1 MVLDNLISRCI
12 LMIEDREEIIK
23 PATQSERNKVLL
35 DILTERPYGTFKV
48 FKDVLKESDP
58 YNTDVQELVSRMQ
71 FIESCDK
78 NISCHDIVFH
88 EHIVKLQKNYMMF
101 VHDVYSKTDIAD
113 YLYETGVLNTEEK
126 EEICSSSITRHE
138 SNRILYAK
146 LFRKGEDAYKH
157 LLKALRHGQYEDIT
171 SNIEN
176 TQVSEHEI
184 QLCQLGMKKL
194 REREKKKDFHVIQTK
209 LEDLTRIHDE
219 VIPYHILEQFERRL
233 KQWKED
239 DKMFFRTAA
248 EKQVRTSILTEN
260 CVAIVGNS
268 GTGKTF
274 LSHHVSLTMM
284 DQGYIII
291 PCESPGDIRQWFK
304 HGRKTIFVF
313 DDVCGRYTL
322 NQQIFNEWKQRLEH
336 IKSLLEDNCCKMMFT
351 CRLDVYKEEQF
362 SSLSIF
368 KTCTIDLSSQ
378 ELRLS
383 AAERFALAKM
393 YFGENAGK
401 VTELSEKYDFFPLL
415 CSLYHK
421 QKLQKHI
428 NISNFFSNPFD
439 VFQNELENLYR
450 EGDAGKMKYC
460 SLVLCVMFN
469 NTLKE
474 EMFSIKFKK
483 SGAVIEDLLD
493 KCELSIE
500 TSMERLRKSLETLE
514 GTYVV
519 KEDGTY
525 KIIHD
530 KLFDFLAKYFG
541 EKMIQ
546 LFIDHAK
553 TGFIR
558 ERFICETVNNMDT
571 DIEFAIRIPD
581 NKMNR
586 FIERLLK
593 DWEDGFVDNV
603 FDNRNMNSSTFK
615 TKFINNL
622 NKLDQSKQEELAC
635 KHDIKSKDIALG
647 GSCYVGSVD
656 LVRWLIS
663 RKSDIN
669 YCKEDGCFPL
679 FWASQEGHINVVEEL
694 LQQSA
699 EVNQYN
705 NNGVSSLHIASQNGH
720 VNVVKELLKY
730 SAEVNQCNFNGVS
743 PLYIASQD
751 GNVDIVKVLLQH
763 SAHVNQCMINGVSPL
778 WQASQ
783 NGHVDVVK
791 ELLQHLAEVNRC
803 DEDGYSP
810 LYIASQEGHVD
821 VVNELLQNS
830 TEVNQCANNGT
841 SPLWIASQNGHVNVV
856 KVLLKHSADANVC
869 VNNSITPLL
878 IACYY
883 NRMEVVHELL
893 KYNDVDIDICDSNGC
908 SSIYIASQQGH
919 VNVVKE
925 LLQHAVEV
933 NRCKN
938 NGVSPLYIASAI
950 GHVNVVKELLQHSA
964 TVSQC
969 DNDGVSPLYIAS
981 QNGHVDVVIELLKH
995 SAEVNQCDN
1004 NGVSPLSIA
1013 CQEGHVNV
1021 VKELL
1026 QNSAD
1031 VNQCDNDGISP
1042 LTIASQ
1048 NGQVDV
1054 VKELLQ
1060 HSADVKQCEND
1071 GNSPL

>member
-1 MVLDNLISRCI
+1 
-12 LMIEDREEIIK
+12 MIEDRDEIIK
-23 PATQSERNKVLL
+23 PATQTERNKVLL
-35 DILTERPYGTFKV
+35 DILTKRPYGTFNV
-48 FKDVLKESDP
+48 LKDVLKESDP

-71 FIESCDK
+71 CIESCDES
-78 NISCHDIVFH
+78 ISCHDIIFH
-88 EHIVKLQKNYMMF
+88 KHIVQLQKNYMKF
-101 VHDVYSKTDIAD
+101 VHDVDSKTDIAD
-113 YLYETGVLNTEEK
+113 YLYEKSVLNTEEK
-126 EEICSSSITRHE
+126 EEVCSTSITRHD
-138 SNRILYAK
+138 SNRILYSK
-146 LFRKGEDAYKH
+146 LFRKGEDAYTH
-157 LLKALRHGQYEDIT
+157 LVKALRHGQYEDIAFEM
-171 SNIEN
+171 EN
-176 TQVSEHEI
+176 SQVSEHEI
-184 QLCQLGMKKL
+184 QLFQIGMKKL
-194 REREKKKDFHVIQTK
+194 QERGKERDFHAIHTK
-209 LEDLTRIHDE
+209 LEDLTRTHDE
-219 VIPYHILEQFERRL
+219 VIPNNILEQFERRL

-239 DKMFFRTAA
+239 DKMYFSTAA
-248 EKQVRTSILTEN
+248 EKPVMTSILTEN

-274 LSHHVSLTMM
+274 LSHHVSLMMM

-291 PCESPGDIRQWFK
+291 PCESPGDVRQWFK
-304 HGRKTIFVF
+304 HGRKTLFVF

-322 NQQIFNEWKQRLEH
+322 NQQIFNEWKQRREH
-336 IKSLLEDNCCKMMFT
+336 MESLLEDNCCKIMFT

-368 KTCTIDLSSQ
+368 KTCHIDLSSQ

-383 AAERFALAKM
+383 AAERFEIAKM
-393 YFGENAGK
+393 YFGENANK

-421 QKLQKHI
+421 QKFQKHI
-428 NISNFFSNPFD
+428 NISNFFSNPFE
-439 VFQNELENLYR
+439 VFQSELENLYR

-474 EMFSIKFKK
+474 ENFSIKFKK
-483 SGAVIEDLLD
+483 AGPLIEDLLD

-500 TSMERLRKSLETLE
+500 TSMERLRKSLETLA
-514 GTYVV
+514 GTYIV

-546 LFIDHAK
+546 LFIDYVK

-558 ERFICETVNNMDT
+558 ERFICETKDNMDT

-581 NKMNR
+581 NEINR
-586 FIERLLK
+586 YIERLVM
-593 DWEDGFVDNV
+593 DWDNGFVDNV

-615 TKFINNL
+615 KKFINKL

-720 VNVVKELLKY
+720 VHVVKELLKY

-751 GNVDIVKVLLQH
+751 GHVDVVKVLLQH

-810 LYIASQEGHVD
+810 LYIASQEGHVE

-830 TEVNQCANNGT
+830 TKVNQCANNDT
-841 SPLWIASQNGHVNVV
+841 SPLWIASQNGHVHVV
-856 KVLLKHSADANVC
+856 KCLLKYSADVNVC
-869 VNNSITPLL
+869 INNSITPLL

-883 NRMEVVHELL
+883 NRREVVHELL
-893 KYNDVDIDICDSNGC
+893 KCNDVDIDVCDSDG
-908 SSIYIASQQGH
+908 SSAIYIASQQGH
-919 VNVVKE
+919 VDVIKE
-925 LLQHAVEV
+925 LLQHAAKV
-933 NRCKN
+933 NKCKN
-938 NGVSPLYIASAI
+938 NGASPLYIASEI

-964 TVSQC
+964 TVTLC

-981 QNGHVDVVIELLKH
+981 QNGNVDVVIELLKH
-995 SAEVNQCDN
+995 SAELNLCDN

-1021 VKELL
+1021 VQKLL
-1026 QNSAD
+1026 KHSAD
-1031 VNQCDNDGISP
+1031 VNLCDNDGISP

-1048 NGQVDV
+1048 NGHVEV

-1060 HSADVKQCEND
+1060 HSADVKQCDND
-1071 GNSPL
+1071 VDSPL